1 MPCRRTPSPR
11 PPPWPSRSWID
22 RRGMISSEKRPSRS
36 GRAALSVSGVIV
48 SPARPS
54 RTLGSLVQRELAAVR
69 LTEGLTR
76 KNLTPQPVSTT
87 PPSKIGDFCRLPL
100 HGGGIGSAP
109 VVRGKSNKYLA
120 HANLPQSGKR
130 PCRNG
135 QTGRAVSIGEMELEK
150 GIIMLL
156 GGEIA
161 CFVSGRRGSCAVT
174 KIPACYLTVPII

>member
-1 MPCRRTPSPR
+1 MGC
-11 PPPWPSRSWID
+11 
-22 RRGMISSEKRPSRS
+22 SSDP
-36 GRAALSVSGVIV
+36 GGPLCLLAALSF

-54 RTLGSLVQRELAAVR
+54 RTLGSLVLQRELAAVR

-76 KNLTPQPVSTT
+76 QNLTPQPVSTT

-135 QTGRAVSIGEMELEK
+135 QTGRDVSIGEMELEK